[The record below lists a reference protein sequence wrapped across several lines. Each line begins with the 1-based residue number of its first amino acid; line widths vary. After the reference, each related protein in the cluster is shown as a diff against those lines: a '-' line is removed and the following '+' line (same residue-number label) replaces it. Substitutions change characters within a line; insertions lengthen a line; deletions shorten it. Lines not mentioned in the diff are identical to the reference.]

1 MEICIFRPEKYPLNS
16 IKVKLNK
23 VVDISYKGIT
33 IQKYFMDIG
42 EFMKYTYSVLPDTKL
57 FIPEIVL
64 FRDVPLIFSPSGL
77 LTTTNANYKVKVITN
92 ISTAHWFIVD
102 SRYSLPPSLTAEGT
116 ICRHL
121 IDMME
126 EYKSLKLVESL

>member
-1 MEICIFRPEKYPLNS
+1 MEICLFRPKEYPLNS

-23 VVDISYKGIT
+23 DGDISYEGIT
-33 IQKYFMDIG
+33 IQKCFIDID
-42 EFMKYTYSVLPDTKL
+42 EFMKYTYSVLPDPKL
-57 FIPEIVL
+57 FIPEILL
-64 FRDVPLIFSPSGL
+64 FRSVPLIFSPSGL
-77 LTTTNANYKVKVITN
+77 LTTTNANYKVKVNTHS
-92 ISTAHWFIVD
+92 STADWFIVD
-102 SRYSLPPSLTAEGT
+102 SRYSLPPSLTQGT

>member
-1 MEICIFRPEKYPLNS
+1 MEICLFRPEKYPLNP

-33 IQKYFMDIG
+33 IQKYFMDIDG
-42 EFMKYTYSVLPDTKL
+42 FMKHTCSVLPDPRL
-57 FIPEIVL
+57 AIPEIVL
-64 FRDVPLIFSPSGL
+64 FRGVPLIFSPSEL
-77 LTTTNANYKVKVITN
+77 LTTTNKVKVITHS
-92 ISTAHWFIVD
+92 STANWFIVD
-102 SRYSLPPSLTAEGT
+102 SRYSLPPSLIQGT

-126 EYKSLKLVESL
+126 EYKALKLVESL